1 MTDEVDLTGAVD
13 LHTHVG
19 PSMFDRRVDGYE
31 CAVEAAEAGM
41 DAVVMK
47 EHHLPTAYGKAYID
61 RLLERDGAN
70 IDVFGS
76 LVCNYSNG
84 GFNPFAVETAIGYG
98 AKVIWGP
105 TIDAKH
111 HADVSGD
118 LGGFLDVEAGE
129 EYDDVEGVTAL
140 SDGKLREDVKRC
152 IEKVAANDVVL
163 ALGHLSYRET
173 KAMVEYAAD
182 LGHERVVIDHPN
194 YEITGLDHDQQ
205 RELAELGATLNFPF
219 LGISEAYGWTT
230 GADLAANIR
239 AVGVDNCIVSS
250 DGGQAKSPSAPEGLR
265 TLGKAL
271 FAQGISEAE
280 FTTMIETTPK
290 ELLGLE

>member
-1 MTDEVDLTGAVD
+1 
-13 LHTHVG
+13 
-19 PSMFDRRVDGYE
+19 
-31 CAVEAAEAGM
+31 
-41 DAVVMK
+41 
-47 EHHLPTAYGKAYID
+47 
-61 RLLERDGAN
+61 
-70 IDVFGS
+70 VFGS

-84 GFNPFAVETAIGYG
+84 GFNPFAVEAAIGYG

-173 KAMVEYAAD
+173 KAMVEYAVD

-271 FAQGISEAE
+271 FAQGISESE
-280 FTTMIETTPK
+280 FTTMVETRPK

>member
-19 PSMFDRRVDGYE
+19 PSMFGRRVDGYE
-31 CAVEAAEAGM
+31 CAAEAAEAGM

-61 RLLERDGAN
+61 RLLERDGVD

-140 SDGKLREDVKRC
+140 SDGTLREDVKRC
-152 IEKVAANDVVL
+152 IEKTATHDVVL

-182 LGHERVVIDHPN
+182 LGHERIVIDHPN

-230 GADLAANIR
+230 GTDLAANIR

-250 DGGQAKSPSAPEGLR
+250 DGGQAKSPSAPAGLR
-265 TLGKAL
+265 TLGEAL
-271 FAQGISEAE
+271 FAQGISESE
-280 FTTMIETTPK
+280 FEAMVERRPK